1 MTRLKLSTILTRLD
15 ACSEASKWAA
25 TQPDLQTAW
34 ANCKRSDWMLWL
46 LGRAT
51 VDRDD
56 PRLRLMACDFAE
68 AALIYVPA
76 GEDRPRLAIECAR
89 RFACGE
95 ATREGMAAA
104 RAAAWAAARAAAGA
118 AAEAAARAAAWDA
131 AWAAA
136 GAAAEAAARAA
147 TRDAAGS
154 AAWDAARAAARAAT
168 RDAAWASQ
176 SDIIRRYFPK
186 CPTIKPSML
195 RKAA

>member
-118 AAEAAARAAAWDA
+118 APNRTLAPVVVTVQA
-131 AWAAA
+131 
-136 GAAAEAAARAA
+136 
-147 TRDAAGS
+147 S
-154 AAWDAARAAARAAT
+154 AFDLLER
-168 RDAAWASQ
+168 
-176 SDIIRRYFPK
+176 
-186 CPTIKPSML
+186 ML
-195 RKAA
+195 ALEKLETV